1 MAKSKPKKKTGSGL
15 DSKEKLVK
23 DIKGIALI
31 TLGILFFVSIY
42 TKLVGSFGT
51 FTSAI
56 LKRGFGISAVCV
68 ALILIIF
75 GMVLIS
81 EKEKKS
87 LFKIANTY
95 IIFVILLDIS
105 IFIASG
111 YDSAVEKNITYSEI
125 ASLGLLQE
133 NGGVIPTFFARI
145 IIGGIGKVGLQIV
158 LLAII
163 VALLPVLFNRTISE
177 VMSNAREKSKTIAKE
192 RKDNKRKRDAEREA
206 QGDQL
211 SIRDLE
217 PTEEER
223 QRARDEILDGDTQDA
238 QIVLIIKKE
247 KF

>member
-125 ASLGLLQE
+125 ARLGLLQK

-177 VMSNAREKSKTIAKE
+177 VMSNAREKSKTLTQIGRASCRE
-192 RKDNKRKRDAEREA
+192 R
-206 QGDQL
+206 
-211 SIRDLE
+211 
-217 PTEEER
+217 
-223 QRARDEILDGDTQDA
+223 
-238 QIVLIIKKE
+238 V
-247 KF
+247 